1 MLRTFLSL
9 TLVLIFL
16 SLSIN
21 AQSDIGRFQKQHR
34 TKFNKKNL
42 KSMQEMLVKSL
53 ESGNSHMVAGAA
65 QTVRELQQI
74 FPEESFNSLLTPL
87 INVIK
92 DESSETSARILAL
105 FAVESLH
112 SDEGDAA
119 IRDVQKSTANKTIRE
134 ICNAMFVP
142 DLRAEELE

>member
-1 MLRTFLSL
+1 MFRTFLSL
-9 TLVLIFL
+9 TLVLIFF
-16 SLSIN
+16 SISIN
-21 AQSDIGRFQKQHR
+21 AQSDISRFQKQHR
-34 TKFNKKNL
+34 TNFNKKNL

-87 INVIK
+87 MKVVN
-92 DESSETSARILAL
+92 DESGETSARILAL

-119 IRDVQKSTANKTIRE
+119 IKDLQKSTTNKTLRE
-134 ICNAMFVP
+134 ICNAMFIP
-142 DLRAEELE
+142 DLKAEELD